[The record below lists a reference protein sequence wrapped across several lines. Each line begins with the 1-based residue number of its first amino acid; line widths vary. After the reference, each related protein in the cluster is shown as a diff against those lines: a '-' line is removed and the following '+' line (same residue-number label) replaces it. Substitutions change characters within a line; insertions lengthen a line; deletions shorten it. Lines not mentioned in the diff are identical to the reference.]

1 MRLELP
7 GGLDPN
13 RVSLPVTLNHQQDT
27 LATQTEPQKKSKSKA
42 RIFLKDMKINIMNI
56 TNVHR
61 FYSMDTR
68 AHKSLT

>member
-27 LATQTEPQKKSKSKA
+27 LATQPEPEKKSKPKA
-42 RIFLKDMKINIMNI
+42 RLLQKDMDI
-56 TNVHR
+56 H
-61 FYSMDTR
+61 
-68 AHKSLT
+68 

>member
-27 LATQTEPQKKSKSKA
+27 LATQPEPQKKSKPKA
-42 RIFLKDMKINIMNI
+42 RLLQKDMDI
-56 TNVHR
+56 
-61 FYSMDTR
+61 
-68 AHKSLT
+68 SLLVPLF